1 MMLAGLVEKARKK
14 PNLQRLGR
22 NCTAEFV
29 IGIDDA
35 RHHIVIRDGLV
46 ADVLGGPFKMRPYSF
61 SISASAVSWAEFCK
75 LKPAPGFNDVFA
87 MTSYGH
93 AQLEGDSAVFLEYLR
108 FFKDILALL
117 REDA

>member
-1 MMLAGLVEKARKK
+1 MLNGLIEKSRTNA
-14 PNLQRLGR
+14 NLQRLGR

-35 RHHIVIRDGLV
+35 RYHIVIRNGLIR
-46 ADVLGGPFKMRPYSF
+46 DVLEGPFKMRPYNF
-61 SISASAVSWAEFCK
+61 AITAPAASWVEFCK
-75 LKPAPGFNDVFA
+75 PKPAPGYNDVFA

-93 AQLEGDSAVFLEYLR
+93 AKLEGDSAVFLEHLR
-108 FFKDILALL
+108 FFKDVLAIL

>member
-1 MMLAGLVEKARKK
+1 MLARLIEKADAV

-29 IGIDDA
+29 VGVDDA
-35 RHHIVIRDGLV
+35 RHHVVIKNGAV
-46 ADVLGGPFKMRPYSF
+46 VEVLEGPFKMRPYSF
-61 SISASAVSWAEFCK
+61 SVIAPAAAWAEFCK
-75 LKPAPGFNDVFA
+75 ARPAPGYNDVFA

-93 AQLEGDSAVFLEYLR
+93 ATLDGDSAVFLEHLR

-117 REDA
+117 REDG

>member
-1 MMLAGLVEKARKK
+1 MLTGLVEKAAAR

-29 IGIDDA
+29 IGVNDV
-35 RHHIVIRDGLV
+35 RHHIVIKDGAIV
-46 ADVLGGPFKMRPYSF
+46 EVLEGPFKMRPYSF
-61 SISASAVSWAEFCK
+61 SITAPAASWAEFCK
-75 LKPAPGFNDVFA
+75 PKPAPGFNDVFA

-93 AQLEGDSAVFLEYLR
+93 AALEGDSAVFLEHLR

-117 REDA
+117 REDG

>member
-1 MMLAGLVEKARKK
+1 MLDGLIEKSRAN

-29 IGIDDA
+29 IGVDDA
-35 RHHIVIRDGLV
+35 CHHIVIQSGQIIE
-46 ADVLGGPFKMRPYSF
+46 VLDGPFKMRPYSF
-61 SISASAVSWAEFCK
+61 SIIAPAASWAAFRQP
-75 LKPAPGFNDVFA
+75 KPAPGFNDIFA

-93 AQLEGDSAVFLEYLR
+93 AQLEGDSAVFLEHLR

-117 REDA
+117 RDDT